1 MMPTNDSNEEENNI
15 TLRCIDK
22 MYRRK
27 NQILIATLLILTGVT
42 ITILVVVVSDSHEQ
56 GKFQR

>member
-1 MMPTNDSNEEENNI
+1 MMPTNDSNDEENNI
-15 TLRCIDK
+15 TLKDRV
-22 MYRRK
+22 YRRK

>member
-1 MMPTNDSNEEENNI
+1 MMPTNDSNDEENNI
-15 TLRCIDK
+15 TLKDK
-22 MYRRK
+22 VYRRK
-27 NQILIATLLILTGVT
+27 NQIVIATLLILTGVT

>member
-1 MMPTNDSNEEENNI
+1 MPTNDSNDEENNI
-15 TLRCIDK
+15 TLKDK
-22 MYRRK
+22 VYRRK
-27 NQILIATLLILTGVT
+27 NQIVIATLLILTGVT

>member
-1 MMPTNDSNEEENNI
+1 MPTNDSNDEENNI
-15 TLRCIDK
+15 TLKDK
-22 MYRRK
+22 VYRRK
-27 NQILIATLLILTGVT
+27 KQILIATLLILTGVT

>member
-1 MMPTNDSNEEENNI
+1 MPANDSNDEENNI
-15 TLRCIDK
+15 TLKDK
-22 MYRRK
+22 VYRRK
-27 NQILIATLLILTGVT
+27 NQIVIATLLILTGVT

>member
-1 MMPTNDSNEEENNI
+1 MPTNDSNDEENNI
-15 TLRCIDK
+15 TLKDRV
-22 MYRRK
+22 YRRK